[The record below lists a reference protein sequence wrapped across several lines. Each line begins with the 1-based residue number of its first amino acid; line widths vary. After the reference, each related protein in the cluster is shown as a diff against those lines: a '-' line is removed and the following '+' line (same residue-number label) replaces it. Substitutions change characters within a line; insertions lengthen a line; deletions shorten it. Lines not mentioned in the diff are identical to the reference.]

1 MSIKAD
7 PWRDVGT
14 AMHVILSMV
23 FRTIPCNSCWRSS
36 GSIRGYW
43 LRRLFNIR
51 RSLRCRYSMILG
63 KMKNRN
69 NSISEMAKDTFLK
82 ILPVVPLQHF
92 IKVYFFKSY
101 HSFQIGKQ
109 KNMFPDWKLGENMS
123 GSWVKINNQVYCDN
137 DCDMTVDWV
146 INLKTTSIC
155 DCVIS
160 LSLV

>member
-1 MSIKAD
+1 
-7 PWRDVGT
+7 
-14 AMHVILSMV
+14 
-23 FRTIPCNSCWRSS
+23 
-36 GSIRGYW
+36 
-43 LRRLFNIR
+43 
-51 RSLRCRYSMILG
+51 
-63 KMKNRN
+63 
-69 NSISEMAKDTFLK
+69 MAKDTFLK
-82 ILPVVPLQHF
+82 FLPVVPLQHF